1 MSSRRQEVHKQ
12 VQQIRMK
19 FEKEIADFIVSHPD
33 DDYTVI
39 GKRFGVVSS
48 RIAQIAVKY
57 DCRRPRGG
65 WKDEV

>member
-1 MSSRRQEVHKQ
+1 
-12 VQQIRMK
+12 MK
-19 FEKEIADFIVSHPD
+19 FEKEIADYVVSHPD
-33 DDYTVI
+33 DDYAVI

-65 WKDEV
+65 WREAV